1 MDSVQ
6 DTVRELWAR
15 QGVSPADLD
24 YGRWELR
31 RAELVQMAALSRG
44 CVFAVDVYKGVYDYI
59 SEGFAD
65 LFGMCP
71 ETIEELLHPAD
82 REKIADL
89 QIRHAKFIYS
99 LPPSERNDY
108 RTIYQVRMRGAGS
121 NIGAG
126 FGTGTGTG
134 AGADN
139 RWLNVTS
146 RNQVIETDA
155 TGTAWIVMGMIELAP
170 DQTPTDRVRC
180 SVLNLRTGQFFNPY
194 AFSPEWALTDREL
207 EILSL
212 MAQGLLSKE
221 IAERLSVSKHTID
234 NHRKN
239 ILSKLE
245 SDNAIEAINT
255 ARAAGLI

>member
-1 MDSVQ
+1 MDSAQ

-15 QGVSPADLD
+15 QAISPADLD
-24 YGRWELR
+24 YRRWELR
-31 RAELVQMAALSRG
+31 RAELAKMAAQSRS

-65 LFGMCP
+65 LFGVQP
-71 ETIEELLHPAD
+71 ETIEELLHPDD
-82 REKIADL
+82 RKKIAGL
-89 QIRHAKFIYS
+89 QIRHAKFIYN

-108 RTIYQVRMRGAGS
+108 RTIYQVRMRSTVAS
-121 NIGAG
+121 ADAIAS
-126 FGTGTGTG
+126 TGT
-134 AGADN
+134 GADN

-155 TGTAWIVMGMIELAP
+155 TGKAWIVMGMIELAP

-194 AFSPEWALTDREL
+194 ASSPEWTLTDREL

-212 MAQGLLSKE
+212 MAHGLLSKE

-239 ILSKLE
+239 ILTKLE